1 LPTIIYTCWAVA
13 IAYDL
18 KIAVIFTIY
27 FSHML
32 MMSGTLRNQPVM
44 SLRTGTQIAF
54 AVEPIIDPRSLKIL
68 GWWCQVPNNKEQ
80 LVLLAED
87 VRERMPSGLAVND
100 EDALSAAADL
110 VRHREMLDI
119 KFQLVHKPVKN
130 KRQKLGKVEDF
141 TYDESMFIQKLY
153 VPSGLRKVFSA
164 DDVLMIDR
172 NQIIEVTDS
181 YILVDDGETKDSV
194 KAAVPA
200 SAAASG

>member
-1 LPTIIYTCWAVA
+1 VA

-18 KIAVIFTIY
+18 KIGVIFTIY

-32 MMSGTLRNQPVM
+32 MMSSTLRNRPVM
-44 SLRTGTQIAF
+44 SLRTGTQIAT
-54 AVEPIIDPRSLKIL
+54 ALEPIIDPRSLKIL
-68 GWWCQVPNNKEQ
+68 GWWCQVLNNKDQ

-87 VRERMPSGLAVND
+87 VREQMPSGLAVND
-100 EDALSAAADL
+100 EDALSMPDDL

-119 KFQLVHKPVKN
+119 KFQLINKPVKN
-130 KRQKLGKVEDF
+130 KRQKLGKVDDF
-141 TYDESMFIQKLY
+141 TYDDGMYIQKLY

-181 YILVDDGETKDSV
+181 YILVDDGEAKDSV
-194 KAAVPA
+194 KAAIPA
-200 SAAASG
+200 SATASS